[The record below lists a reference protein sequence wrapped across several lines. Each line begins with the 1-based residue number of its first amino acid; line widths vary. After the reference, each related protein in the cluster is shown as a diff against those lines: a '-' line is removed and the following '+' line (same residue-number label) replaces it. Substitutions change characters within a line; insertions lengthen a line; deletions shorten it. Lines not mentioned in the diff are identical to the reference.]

1 MEDVPLCTEQLLER
15 ARRYREIAT
24 ATAAPIVAAASHQLA
39 DRYEAL
45 AVEHDLVQE

>member
-24 ATAAPIVAAASHQLA
+24 ATAAPIVAAASQLA
-39 DRYEAL
+39 DRNEAL